1 MKELQFTVKIQATNE
16 TVWDTLWGVETFTQ
30 WASVIDPQ
38 SYMKG
43 DLIEGQQV
51 EFISAQGGYGVTSLV
66 AKVQAPEY
74 LLLKH
79 QADTQDEGAHERE
92 QEWTGGEE
100 SYSLN
105 EVDGVTALTVTF
117 GVPPTQEAYFEDI
130 YPKALQK
137 LKELAEKTTT

>member
-1 MKELQFTVKIQATNE
+1 MKELQFSVTINASQDR
-16 TVWDTLWGVETFTQ
+16 VWRTLWGASTFTQ

-38 SYMKG
+38 TYMKG
-43 DLIEGQQV
+43 ELIEGEKV

-66 AKVQAPEY
+66 AKVQAPKY

-79 QADTQDEGAHERE
+79 QADTQDEGVNERE

-100 SYSLN
+100 SYVL
-105 EVDGVTALTVTF
+105 EEADGLTTLTVTF

-137 LKELAEKTTT
+137 LKELTEETAE